1 MLQYDLSA
9 QKRDTFGKGA
19 SKSYRRDGKTP
30 AIMYGAKTEPLAI
43 NIDTKEFMKA
53 LLNLQRRNAV
63 FNIDIE
69 SDNATSRRHV
79 MVKEVQTDPIKDTL
93 VHADFCEV
101 SLDQPITL
109 QVPVKYIGTPKGVE
123 LGGELSVNLATVT
136 LRGLILDI
144 PDYFELDVSHLLMGK
159 KVTCADLQVAGNIEL
174 LNDKD
179 EVCASIHAA
188 RLVSGEEDERG
199 AAQEAEGPSEGS
211 EEVAAG

>member
-1 MLQYDLSA
+1 MLQFDLSA
-9 QKRDTFGKGA
+9 QERNLFGKGA
-19 SKSYRRDGKTP
+19 SKKMRRDGKTP
-30 AIMYGAKTEPLAI
+30 AIMYGASKETLALKF
-43 NIDTKEFMKA
+43 DTKELMRV
-53 LLNLQRRNAV
+53 LLKLQRRNAV
-63 FNIDIE
+63 FNIDVE
-69 SDNATSRRHV
+69 GEGGSARRHV